1 MDNLIIGSGFS
12 SMCCHSLLSKNN
24 VKIISPYG
32 KDWDYLSDL
41 NSRRNLSINKHLK
54 IKSKSLGTVNYK
66 LPKNIYLH
74 DRFSGGGNS
83 EIWGGFFDTTDFT
96 SDQLIKL
103 SMNGIKFVQLSRNF
117 GVTSNI
123 DGIVQLQCSNHEI
136 IKSSNF
142 IKPDING
149 FVIQIS
155 NLNDKKKLVKYVQID
170 SKHFETKEIEV
181 ERVIISCG
189 VIQTIDLLLRSNIIK
204 PDDILSLEEN
214 AYSLSISLG
223 EKDQPKENGC
233 VISYKFN
240 RALSHYLG
248 ISSKLLKNFNPIPL
262 LRIHQHFKN
271 QKRKLFL
278 KVHDLNNIYF
288 KDLITQKDDENIKF
302 GDSIHYCNLHINN
315 IKINDIMNK
324 YNNIQ
329 GVGMSFVSQNNPGP
343 ISNRIYS
350 DCLTKI

>member
-1 MDNLIIGSGFS
+1 MDNIIIGSGFS
-12 SMCCHSLLSKNN
+12 SMCSRLLSSADNL
-24 VKIISPYG
+24 KIISPYG
-32 KDWDYLSDL
+32 KDWNFPSDL
-41 NSRRNLSINKHLK
+41 YSRHNLSINKRLK
-54 IKSKSLGTVNYK
+54 IKSNSLGTVNYK

-74 DRFSGGGNS
+74 YRFLGGGNS

-96 SDQLIKL
+96 STQLNKL
-103 SMNGIKFVQLSRNF
+103 SLIGIKFVKLDRNF

-149 FVIQIS
+149 FVLQIR
-155 NLNDKKKLVKYVQID
+155 NLNDKKKIVKYVHND
-170 SKHFETKEIEV
+170 SKKFEIKEIEV
-181 ERVIISCG
+181 DRVIISCG

-204 PDDILSLEEN
+204 PNDMLSLEEN

-223 EKDQPKENGC
+223 EKYQKSENDC
-233 VISYKFN
+233 TISYKFN
-240 RALSHYLG
+240 KAVSHYFG
-248 ISSKLLKNFNPIPL
+248 ITSKFLHNLNPVPI
-262 LRIHQHFKN
+262 LRINQHFKN

-278 KVHDLNNIYF
+278 RVHDGNNIYF
-288 KDLITQKDDENIKF
+288 EDLVAEREDFRKKF

-315 IKINDIMNK
+315 IKINDIMKK

-329 GVGMSFVSQNNPGP
+329 GVGMSFVSQDKPGP
-343 ISNRIYS
+343 ISNIIYS